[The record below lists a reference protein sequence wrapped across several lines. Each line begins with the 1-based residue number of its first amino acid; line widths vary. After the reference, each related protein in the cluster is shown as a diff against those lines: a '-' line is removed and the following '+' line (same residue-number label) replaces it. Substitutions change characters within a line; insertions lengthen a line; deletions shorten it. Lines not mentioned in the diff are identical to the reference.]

1 MAKIWKKAI
10 VALLALVCSFTLFAA
25 CATEI
30 ANDSIPLTDLTE
42 SYEGEVK
49 DSSGNLLV
57 PFDVAYPEAF
67 ESGQYKYDEDTLL
80 LKLKEGEGTLSRDLK
95 NCGFSSLEKFSSS
108 DAGNWYRAQLK
119 KSANIHTAIQ
129 KARSLDEV
137 LVADYDYLYE
147 TESAVPASADG
158 SADADGILD
167 ELIDDVLGN
176 VEVKNQWYLT
186 SSEIQRSWR
195 YLQANGISAGGL
207 GSVVVAVIDT
217 GVDYTHP
224 DLQANMWVNTAE
236 IPGNGIDDDN
246 NGYIDDIY
254 GANTVADNGGADGA
268 EGDPMDD
275 HGHGTHVAGV
285 IGAANNRE
293 GIVGV
298 AYNAKIMAVKAGQA
312 TGVFN
317 QSDIAEAILY
327 AYDMGADVIN
337 MSFGGAA
344 CSIAVQDAL
353 STAYTRATLVAS
365 AGNDGKP
372 NEATDNYK
380 EYGEYMPNYPAA
392 LSYVIGVMS
401 VGPLGVESSF
411 TNWDA
416 VAYNGVEY
424 EMYAPGEGIMSTLPG
439 GKYGRLS
446 GTSMAT
452 PIVSGAA
459 ALLRSYY
466 TDRDM
471 YPSRFISAQL
481 SATSEEAATCVNPLK
496 HTVKGMPHNLPMRL
510 NVYDALTKLPKP
522 DVALY
527 EHYLFD
533 GEDIAE
539 GNNSDGVV
547 DAGETIAIGAVLR
560 NRWGMSENTIVSIDA
575 DSDAGIAN
583 PYVEILTGSANF
595 EGVGT
600 YSTKDTLI
608 RNEQGVIT
616 GTENPL
622 VIKIAD
628 NCPNDYLIKLNVTI
642 TYGNGLDE
650 EDGETYINDLST
662 IEFWVRNGV
671 ILTGQITEDQ
681 TWTKDNYYIIPTS
694 LYIAEGATV
703 TVEPGTQIQ
712 FWADDPED
720 PYADTGIA
728 KLTVAGKFIV
738 NGSEEE
744 PVDIFP
750 SDLMGNY
757 IVEIE
762 SDTTGCVS
770 LNYANIDNPKLSVD
784 YIDHCLFS
792 QLYEDMY
799 YKTLQNGSVRSFLTF
814 PEIKNGVLSYSRFN
828 RIVGEEGSN
837 GLSLSNCYMY
847 KCVFEQCRLYARDSV
862 YDVVNK
868 FESCIFNQCG
878 YYRFDNLDGY
888 SELSFMQNSLSANFK
903 SVLSYQSNELDG
915 NKYIKIGYNTDFYN
929 ARMIAKLLGGDLAC
943 AETVE
948 EWEFFKN
955 NFEGGC
961 VGLVVGAN
969 RWINGE
975 KVGDFIDL
983 KSIDIN
989 KTRSGSA
996 EPGDGYLFINKQSY
1010 RFIEST
1016 AWYIELPASNK
1027 TINSK
1032 EEAEEAFKEVIN
1044 SDKLY
1049 NYRFIDNSI
1058 LNNFNNT
1065 NINQWLRIQASNR
1078 NQDSAYEQII
1088 NLSGNYWGTA
1098 DEELIEKQIVDFDDY
1113 NDLADIYAGE
1123 YLTEAPEDTF
1133 PFVVDAYLLNSDG
1146 ERVRTVGNETV
1157 TFVVEFNRDM
1167 DTSVP
1172 LRVRFGAA
1180 EPYGEYE
1187 VEGSF
1192 VNARRWEGTY
1202 TLKTTIENG
1211 NQVINIENGR
1221 AADDAWLVLCESAGR
1236 FQFEIDTTAAQAMI
1250 MQAEPSET
1258 GIKLTWMQDDFDTLA
1273 GYNVY
1278 RSEQE
1283 DGFYQRLNDY
1293 VIPVGT
1299 NEFFDD
1305 TVEPGKLYYYNFTV
1319 VQTDLS
1325 ESSPSGKISVMS
1337 LDTMAPDI
1345 YHSPVR
1351 TAYTGS
1357 NLVVSA
1363 TITDNLQIT
1372 EAVLWYR
1379 TVGGE
1384 WKSTVMSAH
1393 NSRYS
1398 GIIPAEDISLDGLE
1412 YYIAAFDGLSY
1423 TYEGTAE
1430 SPFSVIVKQ
1439 AVDKNSLGD
1448 VDGDGTITTKDAL
1461 MLLQAAN
1468 DLLNLKDDE
1477 FLRADI
1483 NGDKVLSAAEALRIL
1498 QYVSGKVSTITP

>member
-119 KSANIHTAIQ
+119 KSANIHTAIP
-129 KARSLDEV
+129 KSRPLHEV
-137 LVADYDYLYE
+137 LFSDCDYLYE

-372 NEATDNYK
+372 NEATDYYK
-380 EYGEYMPNYPAA
+380 NYGEYMPNYPAA

-401 VGPLGVESSF
+401 VGPLGVESGF

-416 VAYNGVEY
+416 AAYNGVEY

-446 GTSMAT
+446 GTSMAA

-539 GNNSDGVV
+539 GNNGDGVV
-547 DAGETIAIGAVLR
+547 DAGETIEIGAVLR

-681 TWTKDNYYIIPTS
+681 TWTKDNYYIIPSS
-694 LYIAEGATV
+694 LYIAEGVTV

-712 FWADDPED
+712 FWSDDPDD
-720 PYADTGIA
+720 PYADQYIA
-728 KLTVAGKFIV
+728 YLQVAGNFIV
-738 NGSEEE
+738 NGTEEE
-744 PVDIFP
+744 PVNMFP
-750 SDLMGNY
+750 SEMMGQYEVKIYETEKGVVNLKYANLKNANMEISKADHCYFTQNYPGAILSRYVKKSGDVVESSVSYHWQAIDTSYMEASCGAYTIDSATNCIFYKLGGTTGEGTIMSPYPLGTFNTCAFVDCAVYYGVNDYSRNNANY
-757 IVEIE
+757 I
-762 SDTTGCVS
+762 
-770 LNYANIDNPKLSVD
+770 N
-784 YIDHCLFS
+784 
-792 QLYEDMY
+792 
-799 YKTLQNGSVRSFLTF
+799 
-814 PEIKNGVLSYSRFN
+814 
-828 RIVGEEGSN
+828 
-837 GLSLSNCYMY
+837 
-847 KCVFEQCRLYARDSV
+847 CVFAGNHLI
-862 YDVVNK
+862 VN
-868 FESCIFNQCG
+868 ENVQPSI
-878 YYRFDNLDGY
+878 L
-888 SELSFMQNSLSANFK
+888 
-903 SVLSYQSNELDG
+903 VLPNNHENEFTG
-915 NKYIKIGYNTDFYN
+915 N
-929 ARMIAKLLGGDLAC
+929 
-943 AETVE
+943 V
-948 EWEFFKN
+948 
-955 NFEGGC
+955 
-961 VGLVVGAN
+961 
-969 RWINGE
+969 
-975 KVGDFIDL
+975 
-983 KSIDIN
+983 
-989 KTRSGSA
+989 
-996 EPGDGYLFINKQSY
+996 
-1010 RFIEST
+1010 
-1016 AWYIELPASNK
+1016 
-1027 TINSK
+1027 
-1032 EEAEEAFKEVIN
+1032 
-1044 SDKLY
+1044 
-1049 NYRFIDNSI
+1049 I
-1058 LNNFNNT
+1058 LNNFNDSMDF
-1065 NINQWLRIQASNR
+1065 WLKVTAPLYSDMKGEVR
-1078 NQDSAYEQII
+1078 D
-1088 NLSGNYWGTA
+1088 LSGNYWGTT
-1098 DEELIEKQIVDFDDY
+1098 DIEMIERQIVDRDDY
-1113 NDLADIYAGE
+1113 SYLGDIDVGE

-1192 VNARRWEGTY
+1192 VNARRWEGKY

-1221 AADDAWLVLCESAGR
+1221 AADDAWLILCESAGR

-1430 SPFSVIVKQ
+1430 SPFSVVVKQ

-1448 VDGDGTITTKDAL
+1448 VDGDGAITTKDAL

-1483 NGDKVLSAAEALRIL
+1483 DGDKVLSAAEALRIL

>member
-57 PFDVAYPEAF
+57 PFDVAYLEAF

-365 AGNDGKP
+365 AGNDGIP

-401 VGPLGVESSF
+401 VGPLGVESGF

-416 VAYNGVEY
+416 AAYNGVEY

-446 GTSMAT
+446 GTSMAA

-481 SATSEEAATCVNPLK
+481 SATSGDEAVCINPEKHAVN
-496 HTVKGMPHNLPMRL
+496 GMLHNLPMRL

-539 GNNSDGVV
+539 GNNGDGVV
-547 DAGETIAIGAVLR
+547 NAGETIEIGAVLR

-575 DSDAGIAN
+575 DSDTGIAN

-628 NCPNDYLIKLNVTI
+628 NCPNDYLIQLNITI

-650 EDGETYINDLST
+650 EDHTTYESEAT

-681 TWTKDNYYIIPTS
+681 TWTKDNYYIIPSS

-703 TVEPGTQIQ
+703 TVAPGTQIQ
-712 FWADDPED
+712 FWSDDPED
-720 PYADTGIA
+720 PYAEEGIA
-728 KLTVAGKFIV
+728 YLQVAGNFIV
-738 NGSEEE
+738 NGTEEE
-744 PVDIFP
+744 PVNMFP
-750 SDLMGNY
+750 SEVMAQYDVKFFEEGNGC
-757 IVEIE
+757 IE
-762 SDTTGCVS
+762 
-770 LNYANIDNPKLSVD
+770 LNYTKVTNANMEISKADHCYFTQNFAGQIYTK
-784 YIDHCLFS
+784 YIDDNSNAGKIVSGFVGYHWK
-792 QLYEDMY
+792 D
-799 YKTLQNGSVRSFLTF
+799 
-814 PEIKNGVLSYSRFN
+814 IVLSAGERGAYTIKKATNSVFYKLGGT
-828 RIVGEEGSN
+828 VGKVGKPN
-837 GLSLSNCYMY
+837 L
-847 KCVFEQCRLYARDSV
+847 
-862 YDVVNK
+862 
-868 FESCIFNQCG
+868 CG
-878 YYRFDNLDGY
+878 
-888 SELSFMQNSLSANFK
+888 E
-903 SVLSYQSNELDG
+903 YQS
-915 NKYIKIGYNTDFYN
+915 
-929 ARMIAKLLGGDLAC
+929 C
-943 AETVE
+943 A
-948 EWEFFKN
+948 
-955 NFEGGC
+955 
-961 VGLVVGAN
+961 
-969 RWINGE
+969 
-975 KVGDFIDL
+975 
-983 KSIDIN
+983 
-989 KTRSGSA
+989 
-996 EPGDGYLFINKQSY
+996 
-1010 RFIEST
+1010 
-1016 AWYIELPASNK
+1016 
-1027 TINSK
+1027 
-1032 EEAEEAFKEVIN
+1032 
-1044 SDKLY
+1044 
-1049 NYRFIDNSI
+1049 FIDNSI
-1058 LNNFNNT
+1058 VYSSGAENEKGAHFMGCIFIGDNITEQYPNAGSYFLIPSNVSNIFEDNAILNNFNDT
-1065 NINQWLRIQASNR
+1065 NVEHWLRIQAYANAEYVA
-1078 NQDSAYEQII
+1078 D
-1088 NLSGNYWGTA
+1088 LSGNYWGTT
-1098 DEELIEKQIVDFDDY
+1098 DIEMIERQIVDFDDY
-1113 NDLADIYAGE
+1113 SYLGDIDVGE

-1221 AADDAWLVLCESAGR
+1221 AADDAWLILCESAGR

-1293 VIPVGT
+1293 VLPVGT

-1423 TYEGTAE
+1423 TYEGSAE
-1430 SPFSVIVKQ
+1430 SPFSVVVKQ

-1483 NGDKVLSAAEALRIL
+1483 DGDGELSAAEALRIL

>member
-158 SADADGILD
+158 STDADGILD

-186 SSEIQRSWR
+186 SSAIQRSWR

-365 AGNDGKP
+365 AGNDGIP

-380 EYGEYMPNYPAA
+380 EYGDYMPNYPAA

-481 SATSEEAATCVNPLK
+481 SATSGDEAVCINPLK
-496 HTVKGMPHNLPMRL
+496 HAVNDGPHNLPMRL

-539 GNNSDGVV
+539 GNNGDGVV
-547 DAGETIAIGAVLR
+547 DAGETIEIGAVLR

-575 DSDAGIAN
+575 DSDTGIAN

-650 EDGETYINDLST
+650 EDGETYVNDDST

-681 TWTKDNYYIIPTS
+681 TWTKDNYYIIPSS

-712 FWADDPED
+712 FWSDDPED
-720 PYADTGIA
+720 PYAGSYIA
-728 KLTVAGKFIV
+728 MLTVAGKFIV
-738 NGSEEE
+738 NGTEEE
-744 PVDIFP
+744 PVNMFP
-750 SDLMGNY
+750 SEVMAQYDVKFFEEGNGC
-757 IVEIE
+757 IE
-762 SDTTGCVS
+762 
-770 LNYANIDNPKLSVD
+770 LNYTKVTNANMEISKA
-784 YIDHCLFS
+784 DHCYF
-792 QLYEDMY
+792 
-799 YKTLQNGSVRSFLTF
+799 TQNFAGPIYTRHMDTNVHAGS
-814 PEIKNGVLSYSRFN
+814 
-828 RIVGEEGSN
+828 IVTNSVTYHAQKIEVTSSN
-837 GLSLSNCYMY
+837 GAYTIENATYSIFY
-847 KCVFEQCRLYARDSV
+847 K
-862 YDVVNK
+862 
-868 FESCIFNQCG
+868 
-878 YYRFDNLDGY
+878 
-888 SELSFMQNSLSANFK
+888 
-903 SVLSYQSNELDG
+903 
-915 NKYIKIGYNTDFYN
+915 
-929 ARMIAKLLGGDLAC
+929 LGGDHGILVNNPNIAGKYSSC
-943 AETVE
+943 A
-948 EWEFFKN
+948 
-955 NFEGGC
+955 
-961 VGLVVGAN
+961 
-969 RWINGE
+969 
-975 KVGDFIDL
+975 FIDD
-983 KSIDIN
+983 SIVY
-989 KTRSGSA
+989 G
-996 EPGDGYLFINKQSY
+996 
-1010 RFIEST
+1010 
-1016 AWYIELPASNK
+1016 YIEGRGGTQKADFVDCVFVGNNITEQYPDAGSYLSMLANSSN
-1027 TINSK
+1027 IFDGN
-1032 EEAEEAFKEVIN
+1032 A
-1044 SDKLY
+1044 
-1049 NYRFIDNSI
+1049 I
-1058 LNNFNNT
+1058 LNNFNDT
-1065 NINQWLRIQASNR
+1065 NVEHWLRIQASSNKDNIR
-1078 NQDSAYEQII
+1078 D
-1088 NLSGNYWGTA
+1088 LSGNYWGTT
-1098 DEELIEKQIVDFDDY
+1098 DLEMIERQIIDFDDY
-1113 NDLADIYAGE
+1113 SYLGDIDVGE

-1192 VNARRWEGTY
+1192 VSARRWEGKY

-1221 AADDAWLVLCESAGR
+1221 AADDAWLILCESAGR

-1430 SPFSVIVKQ
+1430 SPFSVVVKQ

-1468 DLLNLKDDE
+1468 DLLNLTE
-1477 FLRADI
+1477 EQFLRADI
-1483 NGDKVLSAAEALRIL
+1483 DGDGELSAAEALRIL

>member
-49 DSSGNLLV
+49 DSNGNLLV

-147 TESAVPASADG
+147 TASAVPASADG

-186 SSEIQRSWR
+186 SSAIQRSWR

-401 VGPLGVESSF
+401 VGPLGVESGF

-416 VAYNGVEY
+416 AAYNGVEY
-424 EMYAPGEGIMSTLPG
+424 EMYAPGDGIMSTLPG

-446 GTSMAT
+446 GTSMAA

-481 SATSEEAATCVNPLK
+481 SATSGDEAVCINPEKHAVN
-496 HTVKGMPHNLPMRL
+496 GMLHNLPMRL

-539 GNNSDGVV
+539 GNNGDGVV
-547 DAGETIAIGAVLR
+547 DAGETIEIGAVLR

-628 NCPNDYLIKLNVTI
+628 NCPNDYLIRLNVTI

-650 EDGETYINDLST
+650 EDGETYVNDDST

-681 TWTKDNYYIIPTS
+681 TWTKDNYYIIPSS

-712 FWADDPED
+712 FWSDDPED
-720 PYADTGIA
+720 PYADQYIA
-728 KLTVAGKFIV
+728 YLQVAGSFIV
-738 NGSEEE
+738 NGTEEE
-744 PVDIFP
+744 PVNMFP
-750 SDLMGNY
+750 SEMMAKYAVTFFEERNGN
-757 IVEIE
+757 IE
-762 SDTTGCVS
+762 
-770 LNYANIDNPKLSVD
+770 LNYTNVTNASMEISVADHCYFTQNFAKEILGRNIKDGKVYDASLYYFWQSTDFSIGGFGQLAGAYTIDNATN
-784 YIDHCLFS
+784 CLFYKLGCKAI
-792 QLYEDMY
+792 LY
-799 YKTLQNGSVRSFLTF
+799 S
-814 PEIKNGVLSYSRFN
+814 PH
-828 RIVGEEGSN
+828 
-837 GLSLSNCYMY
+837 
-847 KCVFEQCRLYARDSV
+847 
-862 YDVVNK
+862 
-868 FESCIFNQCG
+868 
-878 YYRFDNLDGY
+878 
-888 SELSFMQNSLSANFK
+888 
-903 SVLSYQSNELDG
+903 
-915 NKYIKIGYNTDFYN
+915 
-929 ARMIAKLLGGDLAC
+929 
-943 AETVE
+943 
-948 EWEFFKN
+948 
-955 NFEGGC
+955 FEGYFKGC
-961 VGLVVGAN
+961 AFVDSAVCYQKGDTISESYYDKNIFLGN
-969 RWINGE
+969 IKTDSDIYTSQYQLSRNGE
-975 KVGDFIDL
+975 NYFIG
-983 KSIDIN
+983 N
-989 KTRSGSA
+989 
-996 EPGDGYLFINKQSY
+996 
-1010 RFIEST
+1010 
-1016 AWYIELPASNK
+1016 
-1027 TINSK
+1027 
-1032 EEAEEAFKEVIN
+1032 V
-1044 SDKLY
+1044 
-1049 NYRFIDNSI
+1049 I
-1058 LNNFNNT
+1058 LNNFNE
-1065 NINQWLRIQASNR
+1065 INVDTWLRIQACPNA
-1078 NQDSAYEQII
+1078 DYIADF
-1088 NLSGNYWGTA
+1088 SGNYWGTT
-1098 DEELIEKQIVDFDDY
+1098 DIEMIERQIVDRDDY
-1113 NDLADIYAGE
+1113 SYLGDIDVGE

-1221 AADDAWLVLCESAGR
+1221 AADDAWLILCESAGR

-1468 DLLNLKDDE
+1468 DLLNLTE
-1477 FLRADI
+1477 EQFLRADI

>member
-186 SSEIQRSWR
+186 SSAIQRSWR

-365 AGNDGKP
+365 AGNDGIP
-372 NEATDNYK
+372 NEATDYYQ

-446 GTSMAT
+446 GTSMAA

-481 SATSEEAATCVNPLK
+481 SATSGDEAMCGSSTHGL
-496 HTVKGMPHNLPMRL
+496 HNLPMRL

-539 GNNSDGVV
+539 GNNGDGVV

-575 DSDAGIAN
+575 EGDTGIAN

-600 YSTKDTLI
+600 YSTKDTLS
-608 RNEQGVIT
+608 RNDQGVIT

-628 NCPNDYLIKLNVTI
+628 NCPNDYRIQLNVTI

-650 EDGETYINDLST
+650 EDHTTYESEAA

-671 ILTGQITEDQ
+671 ILTGQITENQ
-681 TWTKDNYYIIPTS
+681 TWTKDNYYIIPSS

-712 FWADDPED
+712 FWSDDPED
-720 PYADTGIA
+720 PYADTAIA

-750 SDLMGNY
+750 SEMMGKY
-757 IVEIE
+757 IVDIE
-762 SDTTGCVS
+762 SDIGGWIEF
-770 LNYANIDNPKLSVD
+770 NYTNIVNPALIVD
-784 YIDHCLFS
+784 KMDHCYVAQSFS
-792 QLYEDMY
+792 NLLSRTLSGLNVVSRGVEASIEYAQISNTIF
-799 YKTLQNGSVRSFLTF
+799 YKIGDSAAFFANNV
-814 PEIKNGVLSYSRFN
+814 SYSVFTDCGLN
-828 RIVGEEGSN
+828 NGYTSGHDGSN
-837 GLSLSNCYMY
+837 FHN
-847 KCVFEQCRLYARDSV
+847 
-862 YDVVNK
+862 
-868 FESCIFNQCG
+868 CIF
-878 YYRFDNLDGY
+878 Y
-888 SELSFMQNSLSANFK
+888 NSTS
-903 SVLSYQSNELDG
+903 
-915 NKYIKIGYNTDFYN
+915 
-929 ARMIAKLLGGDLAC
+929 LLG
-943 AETVE
+943 VNQ
-948 EWEFFKN
+948 K
-955 NFEGGC
+955 
-961 VGLVVGAN
+961 
-969 RWINGE
+969 RIP
-975 KVGDFIDL
+975 KVY
-983 KSIDIN
+983 SM
-989 KTRSGSA
+989 A
-996 EPGDGYLFINKQSY
+996 
-1010 RFIEST
+1010 
-1016 AWYIELPASNK
+1016 
-1027 TINSK
+1027 
-1032 EEAEEAFKEVIN
+1032 
-1044 SDKLY
+1044 Y
-1049 NYRFIDNSI
+1049 NP
-1058 LNNFNNT
+1058 NT
-1065 NINQWLRIQASNR
+1065 NINYVRLSYYTIENDITRVQALATLLGGSVACFETEEEWSWFKSSSVSGCIGLKYGDSIWYNGAPVGDYIKATSDGKPGSKLSYLCKFGDIDFRTSGDWVIEIPNGESTITEEELQSKIDAIFTDKGLIYGFTGNAVLNNFYDANMSSWFRIRTNTR
-1078 NQDSAYEQII
+1078 NQSDDYEQIL
-1088 NLSGNYWGTA
+1088 NFSGNYWGTT

-1113 NDLADIYAGE
+1113 TDLADIYAGE

-1221 AADDAWLVLCESAGR
+1221 AADDAWLILCESAGR

-1468 DLLNLKDDE
+1468 DLLNLTE
-1477 FLRADI
+1477 EQFLRADI
-1483 NGDKVLSAAEALRIL
+1483 DGDGELSAAEALRIL

>member
-401 VGPLGVESSF
+401 VGPLGVESGF

-416 VAYNGVEY
+416 AAYNGVEY

-446 GTSMAT
+446 GTSMAA

-481 SATSEEAATCVNPLK
+481 SATSGDEAVCINPEK
-496 HTVKGMPHNLPMRL
+496 HAVKGMPHNLPMRL

-539 GNNSDGVV
+539 GNNGDGVV
-547 DAGETIAIGAVLR
+547 DAGETIEIGAVLR

-628 NCPNDYLIKLNVTI
+628 NCPNDYLIRLNVTI

-650 EDGETYINDLST
+650 EDWETYVNDDST

-681 TWTKDNYYIIPTS
+681 TWTKDNYYIIPSS

-712 FWADDPED
+712 FWSDDPED
-720 PYADTGIA
+720 PYAGSYIA
-728 KLTVAGKFIV
+728 MLTVAGKFIV
-738 NGSEEE
+738 NGTEEE
-744 PVDIFP
+744 PVNMFP
-750 SDLMGNY
+750 SEVMAQYDVKFFEEGNGC
-757 IVEIE
+757 IE
-762 SDTTGCVS
+762 
-770 LNYANIDNPKLSVD
+770 LNYTKVTNANMEISKA
-784 YIDHCLFS
+784 DHCYF
-792 QLYEDMY
+792 
-799 YKTLQNGSVRSFLTF
+799 TQNFAGPIYTRHMDTNVHAGS
-814 PEIKNGVLSYSRFN
+814 
-828 RIVGEEGSN
+828 IVTNSVTYHAQKIEVTSSN
-837 GLSLSNCYMY
+837 GAYTIENATYSIFY
-847 KCVFEQCRLYARDSV
+847 K
-862 YDVVNK
+862 
-868 FESCIFNQCG
+868 
-878 YYRFDNLDGY
+878 
-888 SELSFMQNSLSANFK
+888 
-903 SVLSYQSNELDG
+903 
-915 NKYIKIGYNTDFYN
+915 
-929 ARMIAKLLGGDLAC
+929 LGGDHGILVNNPNIAGKYSSC
-943 AETVE
+943 A
-948 EWEFFKN
+948 
-955 NFEGGC
+955 
-961 VGLVVGAN
+961 
-969 RWINGE
+969 
-975 KVGDFIDL
+975 FIDD
-983 KSIDIN
+983 SIVY
-989 KTRSGSA
+989 G
-996 EPGDGYLFINKQSY
+996 
-1010 RFIEST
+1010 
-1016 AWYIELPASNK
+1016 YIEGRGGTQKADFVDCVFVGNNITEQYPDAGSYLSMLANSSN
-1027 TINSK
+1027 IFDGN
-1032 EEAEEAFKEVIN
+1032 A
-1044 SDKLY
+1044 
-1049 NYRFIDNSI
+1049 I
-1058 LNNFNNT
+1058 LNNFNDT
-1065 NINQWLRIQASNR
+1065 NVEHWLRIQASSNKDNIR
-1078 NQDSAYEQII
+1078 D
-1088 NLSGNYWGTA
+1088 LSGNYWGTT
-1098 DEELIEKQIVDFDDY
+1098 DLEMIERQIIDFDDY
-1113 NDLADIYAGE
+1113 SYLGDIDVGE

-1180 EPYGEYE
+1180 EPYAEYE

-1192 VNARRWEGTY
+1192 VNARRWEGKY

-1211 NQVINIENGR
+1211 NQVIDIENGR
-1221 AADDAWLVLCESAGR
+1221 AADDAWLILCESAGR

-1325 ESSPSGKISVMS
+1325 ESSPSGKINVMS

-1430 SPFSVIVKQ
+1430 SPFSVVVKQ

-1448 VDGDGTITTKDAL
+1448 VDGDGAITTKDAL

-1468 DLLNLKDDE
+1468 DLLNLTE
-1477 FLRADI
+1477 EQFLRADI
-1483 NGDKVLSAAEALRIL
+1483 DGDGELSAAEALRIL

>member
-10 VALLALVCSFTLFAA
+10 IALLALVCSFTLFAA

-30 ANDSIPLTDLTE
+30 ANNSVPLTDLAE

-372 NEATDNYK
+372 NEATDYYKNY
-380 EYGEYMPNYPAA
+380 GDYMPNYPAA

-401 VGPLGVESSF
+401 VGPLGVESGF

-446 GTSMAT
+446 GTSMAA

-496 HTVKGMPHNLPMRL
+496 HTVGGMLHNLPMRL

-539 GNNSDGVV
+539 GNNGDGVV
-547 DAGETIAIGAVLR
+547 DAGETIEIGAVLR

-608 RNEQGVIT
+608 RNEQGVVT
-616 GTENPL
+616 GAENPL
-622 VIKIAD
+622 RIKIAD
-628 NCPNDYLIKLNVTI
+628 NCPNDYRIILNVTVA
-642 TYGNGLDE
+642 YGNGLDQ
-650 EDGETYINDLST
+650 EDNTTYQSEAT

-671 ILTGQITEDQ
+671 VLTGQITEDQ
-681 TWTKDNYYIIPTS
+681 TWTKDNYYIIPSS
-694 LYIAEGATV
+694 LYIAEGVTV

-712 FWADDPED
+712 FWSDDPED

-738 NGSEEE
+738 NGSEDE

-750 SDLMGNY
+750 SELMGEY

-762 SDTTGCVS
+762 SDIGGLVEFNYTKVVNPYLTGGRF
-770 LNYANIDNPKLSVD
+770 
-784 YIDHCLFS
+784 DHCYLTQNYERLYSKRLSSGKVVLTSLDALIEDAEVSHTYFYHVTGDKYAHFTLDNSLFYCCEFTACKINNS
-792 QLYEDMY
+792 QYN
-799 YKTLQNGSVRSFLTF
+799 QSVFD
-814 PEIKNGVLSYSRFN
+814 
-828 RIVGEEGSN
+828 
-837 GLSLSNCYMY
+837 
-847 KCVFEQCRLYARDSV
+847 KCVFEGGNNPEWDYKGSLSFVQLSRLYIAEVISNDENGTLYV
-862 YDVVNK
+862 KVN
-868 FESCIFNQCG
+868 G
-878 YYRFDNLDGY
+878 TTW
-888 SELSFMQNSLSANFK
+888 ANHIR
-903 SVLSYQSNELDG
+903 N
-915 NKYIKIGYNTDFYN
+915 
-929 ARMIAKLLGGDLAC
+929 IAFALGGDLTC
-943 AETVE
+943 IETKE
-948 EWEFFKN
+948 EWDWLYDN
-955 NFEGGC
+955 VRNWDN
-961 VGLVVGAN
+961 VGLKYGADH
-969 RWINGE
+969 WVNGVP
-975 KVGDFIDL
+975 VGDFVPVD
-983 KSIDIN
+983 SIPIKEAGEMYLN
-989 KTRSGSA
+989 KYSDNASQPLT
-996 EPGDGYLFINKQSY
+996 FKQYSY
-1010 RFIEST
+1010 WMIEIPADKVVVKTVNEIQQIVDKILADKNILSRFT
-1016 AWYIELPASNK
+1016 GNAL
-1027 TINSK
+1027 
-1032 EEAEEAFKEVIN
+1032 
-1044 SDKLY
+1044 
-1049 NYRFIDNSI
+1049 
-1058 LNNFNNT
+1058 LNNFNDLEVT
-1065 NINQWLRIQASNR
+1065 NWLRVQAGDRQQSDR
-1078 NQDSAYEQII
+1078 YEQVI
-1088 NLSGNYWGTA
+1088 NLSGNWWGTT
-1098 DEELIEKQIVDFDDY
+1098 DEELIEKQILDFDDY
-1113 NDLADIYAGE
+1113 IDLADIYAGD
-1123 YLTEAPEDTF
+1123 YLTTPPEDTF
-1133 PFVVDAYLLNSDG
+1133 PFVTDAYLLNADG
-1146 ERVRTVGNETV
+1146 ERARTVGNETV

-1221 AADDAWLVLCESAGR
+1221 AADDAWMILCESAGR

-1430 SPFSVIVKQ
+1430 SPFSVVVKQ

-1448 VDGDGTITTKDAL
+1448 VDGDGAITTKDAL

-1483 NGDKVLSAAEALRIL
+1483 NGDGVLSAAEALRIL

>member
-158 SADADGILD
+158 STDADGILD

-186 SSEIQRSWR
+186 SSAIQRSWR

-365 AGNDGKP
+365 AGNDGIP
-372 NEATDNYK
+372 NEATDYYQ

-446 GTSMAT
+446 GTSMAA

-481 SATSEEAATCVNPLK
+481 SATSGDEAMCGSSTHGL
-496 HTVKGMPHNLPMRL
+496 HNLPMRL

-539 GNNSDGVV
+539 GNNGDGVV

-575 DSDAGIAN
+575 EGDTGIAN

-600 YSTKDTLI
+600 YSTKDTLS
-608 RNEQGVIT
+608 RNDQGVIT

-628 NCPNDYLIKLNVTI
+628 NCPNDYRIQLNVTI

-650 EDGETYINDLST
+650 EDHTTYESEAA

-671 ILTGQITEDQ
+671 ILTGQITENQ
-681 TWTKDNYYIIPTS
+681 TWTKDNYYIIPSS

-712 FWADDPED
+712 FWSDDPED
-720 PYADTGIA
+720 PYADTAIA

-750 SDLMGNY
+750 SEMMGKY
-757 IVEIE
+757 IVDIE
-762 SDTTGCVS
+762 SDIGGWIEF
-770 LNYANIDNPKLSVD
+770 NYTNIVNPALIVD
-784 YIDHCLFS
+784 KMDHCYVAQSFS
-792 QLYEDMY
+792 NLLSRTLSGLNVVSRGVEASIEYAQISNTIF
-799 YKTLQNGSVRSFLTF
+799 YKIGDSAAFFANNVSYSVFTDCGLNNGYTSGHDGSNFHNCIFYNSTSLLGVNQKRIPKVYSMAYNPNTNIKYVR
-814 PEIKNGVLSYSRFN
+814 LSYYTIENDITR
-828 RIVGEEGSN
+828 VQA
-837 GLSLSNCYMY
+837 L
-847 KCVFEQCRLYARDSV
+847 A
-862 YDVVNK
+862 
-868 FESCIFNQCG
+868 
-878 YYRFDNLDGY
+878 
-888 SELSFMQNSLSANFK
+888 
-903 SVLSYQSNELDG
+903 
-915 NKYIKIGYNTDFYN
+915 T
-929 ARMIAKLLGGDLAC
+929 LLGGSVAC
-943 AETVE
+943 FETEE
-948 EWEFFKN
+948 EWSWFKSSSVS
-955 NFEGGC
+955 GC
-961 VGLVVGAN
+961 IGLKYGDSIWYNGAPVGDYIKATSDGKPGSKLSYLCKFGDIDFRTSGDWV
-969 RWINGE
+969 IEIPNGE
-975 KVGDFIDL
+975 STITEEELQSKIDA
-983 KSIDIN
+983 IF
-989 KTRSGSA
+989 T
-996 EPGDGYLFINKQSY
+996 
-1010 RFIEST
+1010 
-1016 AWYIELPASNK
+1016 
-1027 TINSK
+1027 
-1032 EEAEEAFKEVIN
+1032 
-1044 SDKLY
+1044 DKGLIY
-1049 NYRFIDNSI
+1049 GFTGNAV
-1058 LNNFNNT
+1058 LNNFYDANMSSWFRIRTNT
-1065 NINQWLRIQASNR
+1065 R
-1078 NQDSAYEQII
+1078 NQSDDYEQIL
-1088 NLSGNYWGTA
+1088 NFSGNYWGTT

-1113 NDLADIYAGE
+1113 TDLADIYAGE

-1221 AADDAWLVLCESAGR
+1221 AADDAWLILCESAGR

>member
-30 ANDSIPLTDLTE
+30 ANDSIPLTDLAE

-365 AGNDGKP
+365 AGNDGIP

-401 VGPLGVESSF
+401 VGPLGVESGF

-416 VAYNGVEY
+416 AAYNGVEY

-446 GTSMAT
+446 GTSMAA

-481 SATSEEAATCVNPLK
+481 SATSGDEAVCINPEKHAVN
-496 HTVKGMPHNLPMRL
+496 GMLHNLPMRL

-539 GNNSDGVV
+539 GNNGDGVV
-547 DAGETIAIGAVLR
+547 NAGETIEIGAVLR

-575 DSDAGIAN
+575 DSDTGIAN

-628 NCPNDYLIKLNVTI
+628 NCPNDYLIQLNITI

-650 EDGETYINDLST
+650 EDHTTYESEAT

-681 TWTKDNYYIIPTS
+681 TWTKDNYYIIPSS

-703 TVEPGTQIQ
+703 TVAPGTQIQ
-712 FWADDPED
+712 FWSDDPED
-720 PYADTGIA
+720 PYAEEGIA
-728 KLTVAGKFIV
+728 YLQVAGNFIV
-738 NGSEEE
+738 NGTEEE
-744 PVDIFP
+744 PVNMFP
-750 SDLMGNY
+750 SEVMAQYDVKFFEEGNGC
-757 IVEIE
+757 IE
-762 SDTTGCVS
+762 
-770 LNYANIDNPKLSVD
+770 LNYTKVTNANMEISKADHCYFTQNFAGQIYTK
-784 YIDHCLFS
+784 YIDDNSNAGKIVSGFVGYHWK
-792 QLYEDMY
+792 D
-799 YKTLQNGSVRSFLTF
+799 
-814 PEIKNGVLSYSRFN
+814 IVLSAGERGAYTIKKATNSVFYKLGGT
-828 RIVGEEGSN
+828 VGKVGKPN
-837 GLSLSNCYMY
+837 L
-847 KCVFEQCRLYARDSV
+847 
-862 YDVVNK
+862 
-868 FESCIFNQCG
+868 CG
-878 YYRFDNLDGY
+878 
-888 SELSFMQNSLSANFK
+888 E
-903 SVLSYQSNELDG
+903 YQS
-915 NKYIKIGYNTDFYN
+915 
-929 ARMIAKLLGGDLAC
+929 C
-943 AETVE
+943 A
-948 EWEFFKN
+948 
-955 NFEGGC
+955 
-961 VGLVVGAN
+961 
-969 RWINGE
+969 
-975 KVGDFIDL
+975 
-983 KSIDIN
+983 
-989 KTRSGSA
+989 
-996 EPGDGYLFINKQSY
+996 
-1010 RFIEST
+1010 
-1016 AWYIELPASNK
+1016 
-1027 TINSK
+1027 
-1032 EEAEEAFKEVIN
+1032 
-1044 SDKLY
+1044 
-1049 NYRFIDNSI
+1049 FIDNSI
-1058 LNNFNNT
+1058 VYSSGAENEKGAHFMGCIFIGDNITEQYPNAGSYFLIPSNVSNIFEDNAILNNFNDT
-1065 NINQWLRIQASNR
+1065 NVEHWLRIQAYANAEYVA
-1078 NQDSAYEQII
+1078 D
-1088 NLSGNYWGTA
+1088 LSGNYWGTT
-1098 DEELIEKQIVDFDDY
+1098 DIEMIERQIVDFDDY
-1113 NDLADIYAGE
+1113 SYLGDIDVGE

-1221 AADDAWLVLCESAGR
+1221 AADDAWLILCESAGR

-1293 VIPVGT
+1293 VLPVGT

-1423 TYEGTAE
+1423 TYEGSAE
-1430 SPFSVIVKQ
+1430 SPFSVVVKQ

-1483 NGDKVLSAAEALRIL
+1483 DGDGELSAAEALRIL

>member
-158 SADADGILD
+158 STDADGILD

-186 SSEIQRSWR
+186 SSAIQRSWR

-365 AGNDGKP
+365 AGNDGIP
-372 NEATDNYK
+372 NEATDYYQ

-446 GTSMAT
+446 GTSMAA

-481 SATSEEAATCVNPLK
+481 SATSGDEAMCGSSTHGL
-496 HTVKGMPHNLPMRL
+496 HNLPMRL

-539 GNNSDGVV
+539 GNNGDGVV

-575 DSDAGIAN
+575 EGDTGIAN

-600 YSTKDTLI
+600 YSTKDTLS
-608 RNEQGVIT
+608 RNDQGVIT

-628 NCPNDYLIKLNVTI
+628 NCPNDYRIQLNVTI

-650 EDGETYINDLST
+650 EDHTTYESEAA

-671 ILTGQITEDQ
+671 ILTGQITENQ
-681 TWTKDNYYIIPTS
+681 TWTKDNYYIIPSS

-712 FWADDPED
+712 FWSDDPED
-720 PYADTGIA
+720 PYADTAIA

-750 SDLMGNY
+750 SEMMGKY
-757 IVEIE
+757 IVDIE
-762 SDTTGCVS
+762 SDIGGWIEF
-770 LNYANIDNPKLSVD
+770 NYTNIVNPALIVD
-784 YIDHCLFS
+784 KMDHCYVAQSFS
-792 QLYEDMY
+792 NLLSRTLSGLNVVSRGVEASIEYAQISNTIF
-799 YKTLQNGSVRSFLTF
+799 YKIGDSAAFFANNV
-814 PEIKNGVLSYSRFN
+814 SYSVFTDCGLN
-828 RIVGEEGSN
+828 NGYTSGHDGSN
-837 GLSLSNCYMY
+837 FHN
-847 KCVFEQCRLYARDSV
+847 
-862 YDVVNK
+862 
-868 FESCIFNQCG
+868 CIF
-878 YYRFDNLDGY
+878 Y
-888 SELSFMQNSLSANFK
+888 NSTS
-903 SVLSYQSNELDG
+903 
-915 NKYIKIGYNTDFYN
+915 
-929 ARMIAKLLGGDLAC
+929 LLG
-943 AETVE
+943 VNQ
-948 EWEFFKN
+948 K
-955 NFEGGC
+955 
-961 VGLVVGAN
+961 
-969 RWINGE
+969 RIP
-975 KVGDFIDL
+975 KVY
-983 KSIDIN
+983 SM
-989 KTRSGSA
+989 A
-996 EPGDGYLFINKQSY
+996 
-1010 RFIEST
+1010 
-1016 AWYIELPASNK
+1016 
-1027 TINSK
+1027 
-1032 EEAEEAFKEVIN
+1032 
-1044 SDKLY
+1044 Y
-1049 NYRFIDNSI
+1049 NP
-1058 LNNFNNT
+1058 NT
-1065 NINQWLRIQASNR
+1065 NINYVRLSYYTIENDITRVQALATLLGGSVACFETEEEWSWFKSSSVSGCIGLKYGDSIWYNGAPVGDYIKATSDGKPGSKLSYLCKFGDIDFRTSGDWVIEIPNGESTITEEELQSKIDAIFTDKGLIYGFTGNAVLNNFYDANMSSWFRIRTNTR
-1078 NQDSAYEQII
+1078 NQSDDYEQIL
-1088 NLSGNYWGTA
+1088 NFSGNYWGTT

-1113 NDLADIYAGE
+1113 TDLADIYAGE

-1221 AADDAWLVLCESAGR
+1221 AADDAWLILCESAGR

>member
-365 AGNDGKP
+365 AGNDGIP
-372 NEATDNYK
+372 NEATDYYQ

-446 GTSMAT
+446 GTSMAA

-481 SATSEEAATCVNPLK
+481 SATSGDEAMCGSSTHGL
-496 HTVKGMPHNLPMRL
+496 HNLPMRL

-539 GNNSDGVV
+539 GNNGDGVV

-575 DSDAGIAN
+575 EGDTGIAN

-600 YSTKDTLI
+600 YSTKDTLS
-608 RNEQGVIT
+608 RNDQGVIT

-628 NCPNDYLIKLNVTI
+628 NCPNDYRIQLNVTI

-650 EDGETYINDLST
+650 EDHTTYESEAA

-671 ILTGQITEDQ
+671 ILTGQITENQ
-681 TWTKDNYYIIPTS
+681 TWTKDNYYIIPSS

-712 FWADDPED
+712 FWSDDPED
-720 PYADTGIA
+720 PYADTAIA

-750 SDLMGNY
+750 SEMMGKY
-757 IVEIE
+757 IVDIE
-762 SDTTGCVS
+762 SDIGGWIEF
-770 LNYANIDNPKLSVD
+770 NYTNIVNPALIVD
-784 YIDHCLFS
+784 KMDHCYVAQSFS
-792 QLYEDMY
+792 NLLSRTLSGLNVVSRGVEASIEYAQISNTIF
-799 YKTLQNGSVRSFLTF
+799 YKIGDSAAFFANNV
-814 PEIKNGVLSYSRFN
+814 SYSVFTDCGLN
-828 RIVGEEGSN
+828 NGYTSGHDGSN
-837 GLSLSNCYMY
+837 FHN
-847 KCVFEQCRLYARDSV
+847 
-862 YDVVNK
+862 
-868 FESCIFNQCG
+868 CIF
-878 YYRFDNLDGY
+878 Y
-888 SELSFMQNSLSANFK
+888 NSTS
-903 SVLSYQSNELDG
+903 
-915 NKYIKIGYNTDFYN
+915 
-929 ARMIAKLLGGDLAC
+929 LLG
-943 AETVE
+943 VNQ
-948 EWEFFKN
+948 K
-955 NFEGGC
+955 
-961 VGLVVGAN
+961 
-969 RWINGE
+969 RIP
-975 KVGDFIDL
+975 KVY
-983 KSIDIN
+983 SM
-989 KTRSGSA
+989 A
-996 EPGDGYLFINKQSY
+996 
-1010 RFIEST
+1010 
-1016 AWYIELPASNK
+1016 
-1027 TINSK
+1027 
-1032 EEAEEAFKEVIN
+1032 
-1044 SDKLY
+1044 Y
-1049 NYRFIDNSI
+1049 NP
-1058 LNNFNNT
+1058 NT
-1065 NINQWLRIQASNR
+1065 NINYVRLSYYTIENDITRVQALATLLGGSVACFETEEEWSWFKSSSVSGCIGLKYGDSIWYNGAPVGDYIKATSDGKPGSKLSYLCKFGDIDFRTSGDWVIEIPNGESTITEEELQSKIDAIFTDKGLIYGFTGNAVLNNFYDANMSSWFRIRTNTR
-1078 NQDSAYEQII
+1078 NQSDDYEQIL
-1088 NLSGNYWGTA
+1088 NFSGNYWGTT

-1113 NDLADIYAGE
+1113 TDLADIYAGE

-1221 AADDAWLVLCESAGR
+1221 AADDAWLILCESAGR

>member
-30 ANDSIPLTDLTE
+30 ANDSIPLTDLAE

-147 TESAVPASADG
+147 TESTVPASADG

-372 NEATDNYK
+372 NEATDYYKNY
-380 EYGEYMPNYPAA
+380 GDYMPNYPAA

-401 VGPLGVESSF
+401 VGPLGVESYF

-416 VAYNGVEY
+416 AAYNGVEY

-446 GTSMAT
+446 GTSMAA

-481 SATSEEAATCVNPLK
+481 SATSGDEAVCINPEKHAVN
-496 HTVKGMPHNLPMRL
+496 GMLHNLPMRL

-539 GNNSDGVV
+539 GNNGDGVV
-547 DAGETIAIGAVLR
+547 DAGETIEIGVVLR

-608 RNEQGVIT
+608 CNEQGVIT

-628 NCPNDYLIKLNVTI
+628 NCPNDYLIRLNVTI

-650 EDGETYINDLST
+650 EDHTTYKSGGV

-712 FWADDPED
+712 FWSDDPED
-720 PYADTGIA
+720 PYADQYIA
-728 KLTVAGKFIV
+728 YLQVAGNFIV
-738 NGSEEE
+738 NGTEEE
-744 PVDIFP
+744 PVNMFP
-750 SDLMGNY
+750 SEMMAKYAVTFFEEGNGNIELNYTNVTNANMEISKANHCYFTQNFIGAIYARELKDGKIYDEGLYYHYRHIDMNQGRSGAFTIKDASNCIFYRLGGSGDPIWNPWLKGNY
-757 IVEIE
+757 
-762 SDTTGCVS
+762 
-770 LNYANIDNPKLSVD
+770 
-784 YIDHCLFS
+784 
-792 QLYEDMY
+792 
-799 YKTLQNGSVRSFLTF
+799 
-814 PEIKNGVLSYSRFN
+814 KN
-828 RIVGEEGSN
+828 
-837 GLSLSNCYMY
+837 
-847 KCVFEQCRLYARDSV
+847 CVFNECATSFGNV
-862 YDVVNK
+862 
-868 FESCIFNQCG
+868 
-878 YYRFDNLDGY
+878 DGY
-888 SELSFMQNSLSANFK
+888 SYDSIANYFGCIFFGNNIKNADVFIHSTLQLTQKDIDSFQ
-903 SVLSYQSNELDG
+903 G
-915 NKYIKIGYNTDFYN
+915 N
-929 ARMIAKLLGGDLAC
+929 
-943 AETVE
+943 
-948 EWEFFKN
+948 
-955 NFEGGC
+955 
-961 VGLVVGAN
+961 VV
-969 RWINGE
+969 
-975 KVGDFIDL
+975 
-983 KSIDIN
+983 
-989 KTRSGSA
+989 
-996 EPGDGYLFINKQSY
+996 
-1010 RFIEST
+1010 
-1016 AWYIELPASNK
+1016 
-1027 TINSK
+1027 
-1032 EEAEEAFKEVIN
+1032 
-1044 SDKLY
+1044 
-1049 NYRFIDNSI
+1049 
-1058 LNNFNNT
+1058 LNNLYDT
-1065 NINQWLRIQASNR
+1065 NVEHWLRIQACPNA
-1078 NQDSAYEQII
+1078 DYIKD
-1088 NLSGNYWGTA
+1088 LSGNYWGTT
-1098 DEELIEKQIVDFDDY
+1098 DIEMIERQIVDFDDY
-1113 NDLADIYAGE
+1113 SYLGDIDVGE

-1180 EPYGEYE
+1180 EPYAEYE

-1221 AADDAWLVLCESAGR
+1221 AADDAWLILCESAGR

-1363 TITDNLQIT
+1363 TITDNLQIA

>member
-30 ANDSIPLTDLTE
+30 ANDSIPLTDLAE

-67 ESGQYKYDEDTLL
+67 ESGRYKYDEDTLL
-80 LKLKEGEGTLSRDLK
+80 LKLKEGEGTLSRALK

-147 TESAVPASADG
+147 TESAVPSSADG

-186 SSEIQRSWR
+186 SSAIQRSWR

-246 NGYIDDIY
+246 NGYVDDIY

-298 AYNAKIMAVKAGQA
+298 AYNAKIMAVKAGQS

-327 AYDMGADVIN
+327 AYEMGADVIN
-337 MSFGGAA
+337 MSFGGSAI
-344 CSIAVQDAL
+344 SLAVQEAL
-353 STAYTRATLVAS
+353 ETAYTRSTLVAS
-365 AGNDGKP
+365 AGNDGMP
-372 NEATDNYK
+372 NEVTDYY
-380 EYGEYMPNYPAA
+380 EVPLPNYPAA
-392 LSYVIGVMS
+392 LSYVVGVMS
-401 VGPLGVESSF
+401 VGAMGVESSF
-411 TNWDA
+411 TNWD
-416 VAYNGVEY
+416 VSAYNSREY
-424 EMYAPGEGIMSTLPG
+424 EVYAPGEGIISTLPG
-439 GKYGRLS
+439 GGYGMLS
-446 GTSMAT
+446 GTSMAA
-452 PIVSGAA
+452 PVVSGAA
-459 ALLRSYY
+459 ALLRSYF

-471 YPSRFISAQL
+471 YPSRYIAAQL
-481 SATSEEAATCVNPLK
+481 SATSGDTATCVNPLK
-496 HTVKGMPHNLPMRL
+496 HTVGGMLHNLPMRL
-510 NVYDALTKLPKP
+510 NVYDALTKVPTP

-527 EHYLFD
+527 DWYMFD
-533 GEDIAE
+533 SESLAG
-539 GNNSDGVV
+539 GNNGDGVA
-547 DAGETIAIGAVLR
+547 DAGETIDISPVLR
-560 NRWGMSENTIVSIDA
+560 NRWGMSEDTIITIDA
-575 DSDAGIAN
+575 ESGLGGSN
-583 PYVEILTGSANF
+583 PYVELLTSSVNYGS
-595 EGVGT
+595 VGT
-600 YSTKDTLI
+600 YSTKDELIYNESGVVTGAENTLK
-608 RNEQGVIT
+608 
-616 GTENPL
+616 
-622 VIKIAD
+622 IKIAD
-628 NCPNDYLIKLNVTI
+628 NCPNDYLIQLNVTI
-642 TYGNGLDE
+642 TCGNALDSGDRNTYTTYG
-650 EDGETYINDLST
+650 T
-662 IEFWVRNGV
+662 IQFWVRNGV
-671 ILTGQITEDQ
+671 VLTRQITEDE
-681 TWTKDNYYIIPTS
+681 TWTKDNYYIIPSS

-712 FWADDPED
+712 FWSNDPDD
-720 PYADTGIA
+720 PYADTAIA

-750 SDLMGNY
+750 SEMRGEY
-757 IVEIE
+757 VVEIE
-762 SDTTGCVS
+762 SDIGGYVE
-770 LNYANIDNPKLSVD
+770 LNYSNVVNPCLAVENVDHCYMTQNYEDLMKSRVLSSGQVVDSNRSAQICYAEVKSTIFYSITGGKFDDFVMEYSHFDNCIFTKCSFETNNANSVD
-784 YIDHCLFS
+784 TTFNNCVLQSQFSHDTTVIFRQRATMYTSWVNDWKFSEDGKTLYVAIGQHPDSGYPSFS
-792 QLYEDMY
+792 Q
-799 YKTLQNGSVRSFLTF
+799 
-814 PEIKNGVLSYSRFN
+814 
-828 RIVGEEGSN
+828 
-837 GLSLSNCYMY
+837 
-847 KCVFEQCRLYARDSV
+847 AR
-862 YDVVNK
+862 
-868 FESCIFNQCG
+868 
-878 YYRFDNLDGY
+878 
-888 SELSFMQNSLSANFK
+888 A
-903 SVLSYQSNELDG
+903 
-915 NKYIKIGYNTDFYN
+915 
-929 ARMIAKLLGGDLAC
+929 IAHELGGDIAC
-943 AETVE
+943 IETE
-948 EWEFFKN
+948 QELNWLNDNGFL
-955 NFEGGC
+955 GQARAY
-961 VGLVVGAN
+961 GLKFGEDKWV
-969 RWINGE
+969 NGE
-975 KVGDFIDL
+975 PVGEFILTDDIPVASKNAYLLWDNGGQLKFDRADYWVLEIPTEDAIALDAGEIQKYIDDL
-983 KSIDIN
+983 YSNTGI
-989 KTRSGSA
+989 
-996 EPGDGYLFINKQSY
+996 SY
-1010 RFIEST
+1010 RFT
-1016 AWYIELPASNK
+1016 GNA
-1027 TINSK
+1027 
-1032 EEAEEAFKEVIN
+1032 
-1044 SDKLY
+1044 
-1049 NYRFIDNSI
+1049 I
-1058 LNNFNNT
+1058 LNNFYDVDMT
-1065 NINQWLRIQASNR
+1065 DWFRIQSAGR
-1078 NQDSAYEQII
+1078 KQDSDYEQVI
-1088 NLSGNYWGTA
+1088 NISGNWWGTT

-1113 NDLADIYAGE
+1113 TDLADIYAGD
-1123 YLTEAPEDTF
+1123 YLLTPPEDTF
-1133 PFVVDAYLLNSDG
+1133 PFVTDAYLLNSDG

-1157 TFVVEFNRDM
+1157 TFVVKFNRDM
-1167 DTSVP
+1167 DTTQS

-1180 EPYGEYE
+1180 EPYAEYE
-1187 VEGSF
+1187 VEGEF
-1192 VNARRWEGTY
+1192 INARRWEGTY

-1221 AADDAWLVLCESAGR
+1221 AADDHWLILCESAGR

-1250 MQAEPSET
+1250 MQANPTET
-1258 GIKLTWMQDDFDTLA
+1258 GIQLTWQQDDFETLA

-1278 RSEQE
+1278 RSESE

-1299 NEFFDD
+1299 TEFFDD
-1305 TVEPGKLYYYNFTV
+1305 TVEPGKQYFYNFTV
-1319 VQTDLS
+1319 VQTDMT
-1325 ESSPSGKISVMS
+1325 ESTPSGKISTWS

-1363 TITDNLQIT
+1363 TITDNLRIT
-1372 EAVLWYR
+1372 QAKVWYR

-1384 WKSTVMSAH
+1384 WMSANMTAL

-1398 GIIPAEDISLDGLE
+1398 AIIPAEYISLEGLE
-1412 YYIAAFDGLSY
+1412 YYIEAFDGLNY
-1423 TYEGTAE
+1423 TYEGSAE
-1430 SPFSVIVKQ
+1430 NPFSVTVKQ
-1439 AVDKNSLGD
+1439 AVDKNALGD
-1448 VDGDGTITTKDAL
+1448 VDGDGTITTRDAL

-1468 DLLNLKDDE
+1468 DLLNLTDE
-1477 FLRADI
+1477 QFLRADI

-1498 QYVSGKVSTITP
+1498 QYVSGKVTTITA

>member
-30 ANDSIPLTDLTE
+30 ANDSIPLTDLAE

-158 SADADGILD
+158 STDADGILD

-186 SSEIQRSWR
+186 SSAIQRSWR

-365 AGNDGKP
+365 AGNDGIP

-446 GTSMAT
+446 GTSMAA

-481 SATSEEAATCVNPLK
+481 SATSGDEAVCINPEKHAVN
-496 HTVKGMPHNLPMRL
+496 GMLHNLPMRL

-539 GNNSDGVV
+539 GNNGDGVV
-547 DAGETIAIGAVLR
+547 DAGETIEIGAVLR

-628 NCPNDYLIKLNVTI
+628 NCPNDYLIQLNITI

-650 EDGETYINDLST
+650 EDGETYVNDDST

-681 TWTKDNYYIIPTS
+681 TWTKDNYYIIPSS

-712 FWADDPED
+712 FWSDDPED
-720 PYADTGIA
+720 PYADTAIA

-738 NGSEEE
+738 NGSEED

-750 SDLMGNY
+750 SEMMGEF

-762 SDTTGCVS
+762 SDNTGYTE
-770 LNYANIDNPKLSVD
+770 LNYANIVNPYLTVEKINHSYMTQNYEEILNYRYLSNGQVQETGSYTQIREAIVSD
-784 YIDHCLFS
+784 TIFYKVTGEQYQFLYLRNSQFDGCSFIDCRFHIGYYATEECAFNNCIFQGGNKPEWKTIGSLDFQQNKFPVSYTSGYIND
-792 QLYEDMY
+792 EA
-799 YKTLQNGSVRSFLTF
+799 KTHYFAVGGSVEFT
-814 PEIKNGVLSYSRFN
+814 KNI
-828 RIVGEEGSN
+828 IV
-837 GLSLSNCYMY
+837 
-847 KCVFEQCRLYARDSV
+847 VRA
-862 YDVVNK
+862 
-868 FESCIFNQCG
+868 
-878 YYRFDNLDGY
+878 
-888 SELSFMQNSLSANFK
+888 
-903 SVLSYQSNELDG
+903 
-915 NKYIKIGYNTDFYN
+915 
-929 ARMIAKLLGGDLAC
+929 IAQALGGDIAC
-943 AETVE
+943 IETEE
-948 EWEFFKN
+948 EWDWLWSKGVWAN
-955 NFEGGC
+955 
-961 VGLVVGAN
+961 VGLRYGETH
-969 RWINGE
+969 WINGAP
-975 KVGDFIDL
+975 VGDFVPLEELTGSEGFLHKGSGEEFDFLYDNYMLVEVPAGNVGTTSKTEIDQL
-983 KSIDIN
+983 IKEIYTQIYPNGSN
-989 KTRSGSA
+989 NSFSGNA
-996 EPGDGYLFINKQSY
+996 
-1010 RFIEST
+1010 
-1016 AWYIELPASNK
+1016 
-1027 TINSK
+1027 
-1032 EEAEEAFKEVIN
+1032 
-1044 SDKLY
+1044 
-1049 NYRFIDNSI
+1049 I
-1058 LNNFNNT
+1058 LNDFNDPDVN
-1065 NINQWLRIQASNR
+1065 NWLRVQGGSRQQN
-1078 NQDSAYEQII
+1078 NNYEQVI
-1088 NLSGNYWGTA
+1088 NLSGNYWGTT

-1113 NDLADIYAGE
+1113 NTLADIYAGD

-1192 VNARRWEGTY
+1192 VSARRWEGKY

-1221 AADDAWLVLCESAGR
+1221 AADDAWLILCESAGR

-1448 VDGDGTITTKDAL
+1448 VDGDGAITTKDAL

>member
-30 ANDSIPLTDLTE
+30 ANNSVPLTDLAE

-119 KSANIHTAIQ
+119 KGTNIHTAIQ
-129 KARSLDEV
+129 KARSLGEV

-401 VGPLGVESSF
+401 VGPLGVESGF

-416 VAYNGVEY
+416 AAYNGVEY

-446 GTSMAT
+446 GTSMAA

-481 SATSEEAATCVNPLK
+481 SATSGDEAVCINPEKHAVN
-496 HTVKGMPHNLPMRL
+496 GMPHNLPMRL
-510 NVYDALTKLPKP
+510 NMYDALTKLPKP

-539 GNNSDGVV
+539 GNNGDGVV
-547 DAGETIAIGAVLR
+547 DAGEMIEIGAVLR

-575 DSDAGIAN
+575 ESDLGIAN

-650 EDGETYINDLST
+650 EDHTTYKSGGV

-681 TWTKDNYYIIPTS
+681 TWTKDNYYIIPSS

-712 FWADDPED
+712 FWSDDPED
-720 PYADTGIA
+720 PYANTGIA
-728 KLTVAGKFIV
+728 EIYVEGALSIIGNDTAPIKIFSSDTMSNYAIRIRGTGKIELQYVDMMNPFITNIDRAMHCNFRV
-738 NGSEEE
+738 DNVYNQIVYRELINNEV
-744 PVDIFP
+744 VDI
-750 SDLMGNY
+750 
-757 IVEIE
+757 V
-762 SDTTGCVS
+762 
-770 LNYANIDNPKLSVD
+770 
-784 YIDHCLFS
+784 LF
-792 QLYEDMY
+792 
-799 YKTLQNGSVRSFLTF
+799 
-814 PEIKNGVLSYSRFN
+814 
-828 RIVGEEGSN
+828 
-837 GLSLSNCYMY
+837 
-847 KCVFEQCRLYARDSV
+847 
-862 YDVVNK
+862 
-868 FESCIFNQCG
+868 
-878 YYRFDNLDGY
+878 
-888 SELSFMQNSLSANFK
+888 
-903 SVLSYQSNELDG
+903 
-915 NKYIKIGYNTDFYN
+915 NTDFSAIWQGYYN
-929 ARMIAKLLGGDLAC
+929 SIYEGRYNLFEGIPFVGHGGGGDYFDYCRFEKCYIDKGMYQLGFSNCVFTNCNIPNLSIVPRKLTLDSIYKNTDLNKIYIPIGPDLNVFQAQEIADYFGGEVAC
-943 AETVE
+943 AETEE
-948 EWEFFKN
+948 EWNYLKETISEN
-955 NFEGGC
+955 VNL
-961 VGLVVGAN
+961 GLFCQSDT
-969 RWINGE
+969 WINGE
-975 KVGDFIDL
+975 TVGDFIV
-983 KSIDIN
+983 
-989 KTRSGSA
+989 
-996 EPGDGYLFINKQSY
+996 
-1010 RFIEST
+1010 
-1016 AWYIELPASNK
+1016 ASNSPQK
-1027 TINSK
+1027 NCYLTIMSELDIRFTSPGSWLLEIPMDK
-1032 EEAEEAFKEVIN
+1032 EEEIIEFQNQVNNAGIIPHFVGNA
-1044 SDKLY
+1044 L
-1049 NYRFIDNSI
+1049 
-1058 LNNFNNT
+1058 LNNFNVT
-1065 NINQWLRIQASNR
+1065 EVEDWMRIN
-1078 NQDSAYEQII
+1078 AYSSDIELTK
-1088 NLSGNYWGTA
+1088 NWWGTT
-1098 DEELIEKQIVDFDDY
+1098 DIELIEKCFLDRDDY
-1113 NDLADIYAGE
+1113 STLKDISAGE

-1192 VNARRWEGTY
+1192 VSARRWEGTY

-1221 AADDAWLVLCESAGR
+1221 AADDAWLILCESAGR

-1483 NGDKVLSAAEALRIL
+1483 NGDGELSAAEALRIL

>member
-30 ANDSIPLTDLTE
+30 ANDSIPLTDLAE

-365 AGNDGKP
+365 AGNDGIP

-401 VGPLGVESSF
+401 VGPLGVESGF

-416 VAYNGVEY
+416 AAYNGVEY

-446 GTSMAT
+446 GTSMAA

-481 SATSEEAATCVNPLK
+481 SATSGDEAVCINPEKHAVN
-496 HTVKGMPHNLPMRL
+496 GMLHNLPMRL

-539 GNNSDGVV
+539 GNNGDGVV
-547 DAGETIAIGAVLR
+547 NAGETIEIGAVLR

-575 DSDAGIAN
+575 DSDTGIAN

-628 NCPNDYLIKLNVTI
+628 NCPNDYLIQLNITI

-650 EDGETYINDLST
+650 EDHTTYESEAT

-681 TWTKDNYYIIPTS
+681 TWTKDNYYIIPSS

-703 TVEPGTQIQ
+703 TVAPGTQIQ
-712 FWADDPED
+712 FWSDDPED
-720 PYADTGIA
+720 PYAEEGIA
-728 KLTVAGKFIV
+728 YLQVAGNFIV
-738 NGSEEE
+738 NGTEEE
-744 PVDIFP
+744 PVNMFP
-750 SDLMGNY
+750 SEVMAQYDVKFFEEGNGC
-757 IVEIE
+757 IE
-762 SDTTGCVS
+762 
-770 LNYANIDNPKLSVD
+770 LNYTKVTNANMEISKADHCYFTQNFAGQIYTK
-784 YIDHCLFS
+784 YIDDNSNAGKIVSGFVGYHWK
-792 QLYEDMY
+792 D
-799 YKTLQNGSVRSFLTF
+799 
-814 PEIKNGVLSYSRFN
+814 IVLSAGERGAYTIKKATNSVFYKLGGT
-828 RIVGEEGSN
+828 VGKVGKPN
-837 GLSLSNCYMY
+837 L
-847 KCVFEQCRLYARDSV
+847 
-862 YDVVNK
+862 
-868 FESCIFNQCG
+868 CG
-878 YYRFDNLDGY
+878 
-888 SELSFMQNSLSANFK
+888 E
-903 SVLSYQSNELDG
+903 YQS
-915 NKYIKIGYNTDFYN
+915 
-929 ARMIAKLLGGDLAC
+929 C
-943 AETVE
+943 A
-948 EWEFFKN
+948 
-955 NFEGGC
+955 
-961 VGLVVGAN
+961 
-969 RWINGE
+969 
-975 KVGDFIDL
+975 
-983 KSIDIN
+983 
-989 KTRSGSA
+989 
-996 EPGDGYLFINKQSY
+996 
-1010 RFIEST
+1010 
-1016 AWYIELPASNK
+1016 
-1027 TINSK
+1027 
-1032 EEAEEAFKEVIN
+1032 
-1044 SDKLY
+1044 
-1049 NYRFIDNSI
+1049 FIDNSI
-1058 LNNFNNT
+1058 VYSSEAENEKGAHFMGCIFIGDNITEQYPNAGSYFLIPSNVSNIFEDNAILNNFNDT
-1065 NINQWLRIQASNR
+1065 NVEHWLRIQAYANAEYVA
-1078 NQDSAYEQII
+1078 D
-1088 NLSGNYWGTA
+1088 LSGNYWGTT
-1098 DEELIEKQIVDFDDY
+1098 DIEMIERQIVDFDDY
-1113 NDLADIYAGE
+1113 SYLGDIDVGE

-1221 AADDAWLVLCESAGR
+1221 AADDAWLILCESAGR

-1293 VIPVGT
+1293 VLPVGT

-1423 TYEGTAE
+1423 TYEGSAE
-1430 SPFSVIVKQ
+1430 SPFSVVVKQ

-1483 NGDKVLSAAEALRIL
+1483 DGDGELSAAEALRIL

>member
-1 MAKIWKKAI
+1 M
-10 VALLALVCSFTLFAA
+10 
-25 CATEI
+25 
-30 ANDSIPLTDLTE
+30 
-42 SYEGEVK
+42 
-49 DSSGNLLV
+49 
-57 PFDVAYPEAF
+57 
-67 ESGQYKYDEDTLL
+67 
-80 LKLKEGEGTLSRDLK
+80 K

-401 VGPLGVESSF
+401 VGPLGVESGF

-416 VAYNGVEY
+416 IAYNGVEY

-446 GTSMAT
+446 GTSMAA

-481 SATSEEAATCVNPLK
+481 SATSGDEAVCINPEK
-496 HTVKGMPHNLPMRL
+496 HAVGGMSHNLPMRL

-539 GNNSDGVV
+539 GNNGDGVV
-547 DAGETIAIGAVLR
+547 DAGETIEIGAVLR

-608 RNEQGVIT
+608 RNDQGVIT

-628 NCPNDYLIKLNVTI
+628 NCPNDYRIQLNVTI

-650 EDGETYINDLST
+650 EDHTTYKSGGV

-712 FWADDPED
+712 FWSDDPED
-720 PYADTGIA
+720 PYADEYIA
-728 KLTVAGKFIV
+728 YLQVAGNFIV
-738 NGSEEE
+738 NGTAVE
-744 PVDIFP
+744 PVNMFP
-750 SDLMGNY
+750 SEMMAQYEVKFFEEGNGH
-757 IVEIE
+757 IE
-762 SDTTGCVS
+762 
-770 LNYANIDNPKLSVD
+770 LNYTNVTNANMEISKA
-784 YIDHCLFS
+784 DHCYFTQNYVGEIYGRYFKEGKITNTYVHYHYQKIDLGNRDALTGAFTIDEASNSIFYKLGGAQNRIWSPSLKGEYEGCIFRDCAILFGD
-792 QLYEDMY
+792 Y
-799 YKTLQNGSVRSFLTF
+799 NGS
-814 PEIKNGVLSYSRFN
+814 PNDGADYN
-828 RIVGEEGSN
+828 N
-837 GLSLSNCYMY
+837 
-847 KCVFEQCRLYARDSV
+847 
-862 YDVVNK
+862 
-868 FESCIFNQCG
+868 CIFSGNFVKKG
-878 YYRFDNLDGY
+878 DKYYTAQF
-888 SELSFMQNSLSANFK
+888 
-903 SVLSYQSNELDG
+903 
-915 NKYIKIGYNTDFYN
+915 
-929 ARMIAKLLGGDLAC
+929 LLA
-943 AETVE
+943 
-948 EWEFFKN
+948 
-955 NFEGGC
+955 
-961 VGLVVGAN
+961 
-969 RWINGE
+969 
-975 KVGDFIDL
+975 
-983 KSIDIN
+983 
-989 KTRSGSA
+989 
-996 EPGDGYLFINKQSY
+996 
-1010 RFIEST
+1010 
-1016 AWYIELPASNK
+1016 
-1027 TINSK
+1027 SK
-1032 EEAEEAFKEVIN
+1032 EGRIFTNNA
-1044 SDKLY
+1044 
-1049 NYRFIDNSI
+1049 I
-1058 LNNFNNT
+1058 LNNLNDT
-1065 NINQWLRIQASNR
+1065 EMEHWLRIQAFANAEYVA
-1078 NQDSAYEQII
+1078 D
-1088 NLSGNYWGTA
+1088 LSGNYWGTT
-1098 DEELIEKQIVDFDDY
+1098 DIEMIERQIVDFDDY
-1113 NDLADIYAGE
+1113 SYLGDIDVGE

-1192 VNARRWEGTY
+1192 VSARRWEGTY

-1221 AADDAWLVLCESAGR
+1221 AADDAWLILCESAGR

-1398 GIIPAEDISLDGLE
+1398 GIIPAQDISLDGLE

-1483 NGDKVLSAAEALRIL
+1483 NGDGELSAAEALRIL

>member
-30 ANDSIPLTDLTE
+30 ANDSIPLTDLAE

-217 GVDYTHP
+217 GVDYMHP

-365 AGNDGKP
+365 AGNDSVP
-372 NEATDNYK
+372 NEETDKYNIFTA
-380 EYGEYMPNYPAA
+380 EQPIPNYPAA

-401 VGPLGVESSF
+401 VGPLGVESGF

-446 GTSMAT
+446 GTSMAA

-481 SATSEEAATCVNPLK
+481 SATSGDEAVCINPEKHAVN
-496 HTVKGMPHNLPMRL
+496 GMPHNLPMRL

-539 GNNSDGVV
+539 GNNGDGVV
-547 DAGETIAIGAVLR
+547 DAGETIEIGAVLR

-628 NCPNDYLIKLNVTI
+628 NCPNDYRIQLNVTI

-650 EDGETYINDLST
+650 EDHTTYKSGGV

-681 TWTKDNYYIIPTS
+681 TWTKDNYYIIPSS

-712 FWADDPED
+712 FWSDDPED

-744 PVDIFP
+744 PVEIF
-750 SDLMGNY
+750 SSQMMDTY
-757 IVEIE
+757 AVEIRNDNVGYIE
-762 SDTTGCVS
+762 
-770 LNYANIDNPKLSVD
+770 LNYSNISNPILTVNI
-784 YIDHCLFS
+784 IDHCCLEQRFDLMLRRDFS
-792 QLYEDMY
+792 GTGEIRDLE
-799 YKTLQNGSVRSFLTF
+799 TCSIFSNAEITNSVFKNLDAISNVGPTGVDFKNCNLIKGNIFEKCIF
-814 PEIKNGVLSYSRFN
+814 PASIWDTDKIGN
-828 RIVGEEGSN
+828 
-837 GLSLSNCYMY
+837 
-847 KCVFEQCRLYARDSV
+847 
-862 YDVVNK
+862 
-868 FESCIFNQCG
+868 FESNVFIDCG
-878 YYRFDNLDGY
+878 RSPG
-888 SELSFMQNSLSANFK
+888 ELNA
-903 SVLSYQSNELDG
+903 SVLYFSEKTINH
-915 NKYIKIGYNTDFYN
+915 
-929 ARMIAKLLGGDLAC
+929 
-943 AETVE
+943 
-948 EWEFFKN
+948 FKN
-955 NFEGGC
+955 N
-961 VGLVVGAN
+961 A
-969 RWINGE
+969 
-975 KVGDFIDL
+975 
-983 KSIDIN
+983 
-989 KTRSGSA
+989 
-996 EPGDGYLFINKQSY
+996 
-1010 RFIEST
+1010 
-1016 AWYIELPASNK
+1016 
-1027 TINSK
+1027 
-1032 EEAEEAFKEVIN
+1032 
-1044 SDKLY
+1044 
-1049 NYRFIDNSI
+1049 I
-1058 LNNFNNT
+1058 LNNFYETDVT
-1065 NINQWLRIQASNR
+1065 NWLRIWGCYR
-1078 NQDSAYEQII
+1078 EDESATDVVD
-1088 NLSGNYWGTA
+1088 LSGNYWGTT

-1113 NDLADIYAGE
+1113 NDLTDIYAGE

-1393 NSRYS
+1393 NSLYS

-1423 TYEGTAE
+1423 TYKGTAE

-1468 DLLNLKDDE
+1468 DLLNLEDDE

-1483 NGDKVLSAAEALRIL
+1483 NGDGELSAAEALRIL

>member
-30 ANDSIPLTDLTE
+30 ANDSIPLTDLAE

-49 DSSGNLLV
+49 DSNGNLLV

-158 SADADGILD
+158 STDADGILD

-365 AGNDGKP
+365 AGNDGIP
-372 NEATDNYK
+372 NEATDYYKNY
-380 EYGEYMPNYPAA
+380 GDYMPNYPAA

-401 VGPLGVESSF
+401 VGPLGVESGF

-416 VAYNGVEY
+416 AAYNGVEY
-424 EMYAPGEGIMSTLPG
+424 EMYAPGEGITSTLPG

-446 GTSMAT
+446 GTSMAA

-481 SATSEEAATCVNPLK
+481 SATSEDAATCVNPLK
-496 HTVKGMPHNLPMRL
+496 HTVGGMLHNLPMRL

-539 GNNSDGVV
+539 GNNGDGVV
-547 DAGETIAIGAVLR
+547 DAGETIEIGAVLR

-650 EDGETYINDLST
+650 EDHTTYKSGGV

-681 TWTKDNYYIIPTS
+681 TWTKDNYYIIPSS

-712 FWADDPED
+712 FWSDDSED
-720 PYADTGIA
+720 PYADQYIA
-728 KLTVAGKFIV
+728 YLQVAGNFIV
-738 NGSEEE
+738 NGTAEE
-744 PVDIFP
+744 PVNMFP
-750 SDLMGNY
+750 SEMMGQYEVSLEEVSGGTIELLYTNIVNPTLKISEAQWCQFTQNYANQILCKRNYYGVITSCGVLYTNRMDRDTDGLGFYRCFCIEEAKKCLFNGLSGPSEIGYIQIFGNY
-757 IVEIE
+757 DTCLFNESNIEVSYNSVRTGNSPTGLSFINCIFYGTQFEKGVNFVECDEPYFVVKKAETDINNEYILIYLGYSDSRITMLNETKVEKIASFCGGTIE
-762 SDTTGCVS
+762 SIKGKEAIIKSPISEGKNPVDYAEQLLDNYYSSG
-770 LNYANIDNPKLSVD
+770 YANIDK
-784 YIDHCLFS
+784 
-792 QLYEDMY
+792 
-799 YKTLQNGSVRSFLTF
+799 
-814 PEIKNGVLSYSRFN
+814 
-828 RIVGEEGSN
+828 
-837 GLSLSNCYMY
+837 
-847 KCVFEQCRLYARDSV
+847 
-862 YDVVNK
+862 
-868 FESCIFNQCG
+868 
-878 YYRFDNLDGY
+878 
-888 SELSFMQNSLSANFK
+888 
-903 SVLSYQSNELDG
+903 
-915 NKYIKIGYNTDFYN
+915 FYN
-929 ARMIAKLLGGDLAC
+929 NA
-943 AETVE
+943 
-948 EWEFFKN
+948 
-955 NFEGGC
+955 
-961 VGLVVGAN
+961 
-969 RWINGE
+969 
-975 KVGDFIDL
+975 
-983 KSIDIN
+983 
-989 KTRSGSA
+989 
-996 EPGDGYLFINKQSY
+996 
-1010 RFIEST
+1010 
-1016 AWYIELPASNK
+1016 
-1027 TINSK
+1027 
-1032 EEAEEAFKEVIN
+1032 
-1044 SDKLY
+1044 
-1049 NYRFIDNSI
+1049 I
-1058 LNNFNNT
+1058 LNNYNT
-1065 NINQWLRIQASNR
+1065 FQTNTWFTVKCEKEFGIGIGTAFV
-1078 NQDSAYEQII
+1078 
-1088 NLSGNYWGTA
+1088 SGNYWGTT
-1098 DEELIEKQIVDFDDY
+1098 DIEMIERQIVDFDDY
-1113 NDLADIYAGE
+1113 SYLGDIDVGE

-1167 DTSVP
+1167 DTSMP

-1448 VDGDGTITTKDAL
+1448 VDGDGAITTKDAL

>member
-30 ANDSIPLTDLTE
+30 ANDSIPLTDLAE

-158 SADADGILD
+158 STDADGILD

-365 AGNDGKP
+365 AGNDGIP
-372 NEATDNYK
+372 NEATDYYK
-380 EYGEYMPNYPAA
+380 NYGEYMPNYPAA
-392 LSYVIGVMS
+392 LSYVISVMS
-401 VGPLGVESSF
+401 VGPLGVESGF

-416 VAYNGVEY
+416 AAYNGVEY

-446 GTSMAT
+446 GTSMAA

-481 SATSEEAATCVNPLK
+481 SATSEDAATCVNPLK
-496 HTVKGMPHNLPMRL
+496 HTVNGWPHNLPMRL

-539 GNNSDGVV
+539 GNNGDGVV

-628 NCPNDYLIKLNVTI
+628 NCPNDYLIQLNITI

-650 EDGETYINDLST
+650 EDHTTYESEAT

-681 TWTKDNYYIIPTS
+681 TWTKDNYYIIPSS

-712 FWADDPED
+712 FWSDDPED
-720 PYADTGIA
+720 PYADQYIA
-728 KLTVAGKFIV
+728 YLQVAGNFIV
-738 NGSEEE
+738 NGTEEE
-744 PVDIFP
+744 PVNMFP
-750 SDLMGNY
+750 SEMMGQY
-757 IVEIE
+757 E
-762 SDTTGCVS
+762 VS
-770 LNYANIDNPKLSVD
+770 LEEVNQGRITLKYANVVNPTLLITEAKHSSFTQNFEAELLCKRNYYGVINSTSILYLDRMDRSSEGLGFYRCFSIQNAENCKFYNMSGPSETSYVRLYGQYD
-784 YIDHCLFS
+784 TCLFNNCNI
-792 QLYEDMY
+792 EVA
-799 YKTLQNGSVRSFLTF
+799 YKEGRTGKKIAFVNNVFYGTKL
-814 PEIKNGVLSYSRFN
+814 EKGV
-828 RIVGEEGSN
+828 
-837 GLSLSNCYMY
+837 
-847 KCVFEQCRLYARDSV
+847 
-862 YDVVNK
+862 
-868 FESCIFNQCG
+868 
-878 YYRFDNLDGY
+878 
-888 SELSFMQNSLSANFK
+888 NFK
-903 SVLSYQSNELDG
+903 DYDRFFLKIDEVTYDSETKNTTINIVFSSATTSMGSSQKAVLEKFATYCKGELTSFNSKNAIISIEDKDEIWSK
-915 NKYIKIGYNTDFYN
+915 KYAELKLRDFYN
-929 ARMIAKLLGGDLAC
+929 EGN
-943 AETVE
+943 V
-948 EWEFFKN
+948 N
-955 NFEGGC
+955 NEIF
-961 VGLVVGAN
+961 
-969 RWINGE
+969 
-975 KVGDFIDL
+975 
-983 KSIDIN
+983 
-989 KTRSGSA
+989 
-996 EPGDGYLFINKQSY
+996 
-1010 RFIEST
+1010 
-1016 AWYIELPASNK
+1016 
-1027 TINSK
+1027 
-1032 EEAEEAFKEVIN
+1032 
-1044 SDKLY
+1044 Y
-1049 NYRFIDNSI
+1049 NNSI
-1058 LNNFNNT
+1058 LNNFNET
-1065 NINQWLRIQASNR
+1065 NLGTWFRVSCDKIYGVGIGKS
-1078 NQDSAYEQII
+1078 Y
-1088 NLSGNYWGTA
+1088 LSGNYWGTT
-1098 DEELIEKQIVDFDDY
+1098 DIEMIERQIVDFDDY
-1113 NDLADIYAGE
+1113 SYLGDIDVGE

-1192 VNARRWEGTY
+1192 VSARRWEGKY

-1221 AADDAWLVLCESAGR
+1221 AADDAWLILCESAGR

-1468 DLLNLKDDE
+1468 DLLNLTE
-1477 FLRADI
+1477 EQFLRADI
-1483 NGDKVLSAAEALRIL
+1483 DGDGELSAAEALRIL

>member
-236 IPGNGIDDDN
+236 IPGNGIDADN

-401 VGPLGVESSF
+401 VGPLGVESGF

-416 VAYNGVEY
+416 AAYNGVEY

-439 GKYGRLS
+439 GMYGRLS
-446 GTSMAT
+446 GTSMAA

-481 SATSEEAATCVNPLK
+481 SATSGDEAVCINPEK
-496 HTVKGMPHNLPMRL
+496 HAVKGMPHNLPMRL

-539 GNNSDGVV
+539 GNNGDGVV
-547 DAGETIAIGAVLR
+547 DAGETIEIGAVLR

-628 NCPNDYLIKLNVTI
+628 NCPNDYLIRLNVTI

-650 EDGETYINDLST
+650 EDWETYVNDDST

-681 TWTKDNYYIIPTS
+681 TWTKDNYYIIPSS

-712 FWADDPED
+712 FWSDDPED
-720 PYADTGIA
+720 PYAGSYIA
-728 KLTVAGKFIV
+728 MLTVAGKFIV
-738 NGSEEE
+738 NGTEEE
-744 PVDIFP
+744 PVNMFP
-750 SDLMGNY
+750 SEVMAQYDVKFFEEGNGC
-757 IVEIE
+757 IE
-762 SDTTGCVS
+762 
-770 LNYANIDNPKLSVD
+770 LNYTKVTNANMEISKA
-784 YIDHCLFS
+784 DHCYF
-792 QLYEDMY
+792 
-799 YKTLQNGSVRSFLTF
+799 TQNFAGPIYTRHMDTNVHAGS
-814 PEIKNGVLSYSRFN
+814 
-828 RIVGEEGSN
+828 IVTNSVTYHAQKIEVTSSN
-837 GLSLSNCYMY
+837 GAYTIENATYSIFY
-847 KCVFEQCRLYARDSV
+847 K
-862 YDVVNK
+862 
-868 FESCIFNQCG
+868 
-878 YYRFDNLDGY
+878 
-888 SELSFMQNSLSANFK
+888 
-903 SVLSYQSNELDG
+903 
-915 NKYIKIGYNTDFYN
+915 
-929 ARMIAKLLGGDLAC
+929 LGGDHGILVNNPNIAGKYSSC
-943 AETVE
+943 A
-948 EWEFFKN
+948 
-955 NFEGGC
+955 
-961 VGLVVGAN
+961 
-969 RWINGE
+969 
-975 KVGDFIDL
+975 FIDD
-983 KSIDIN
+983 SIVY
-989 KTRSGSA
+989 G
-996 EPGDGYLFINKQSY
+996 
-1010 RFIEST
+1010 
-1016 AWYIELPASNK
+1016 YIEGRGGTQKADFVDCVFVGNNITEQYPDAGSYLSMLANSSN
-1027 TINSK
+1027 IFDGN
-1032 EEAEEAFKEVIN
+1032 A
-1044 SDKLY
+1044 
-1049 NYRFIDNSI
+1049 I
-1058 LNNFNNT
+1058 LNNFNDT
-1065 NINQWLRIQASNR
+1065 NVEHWLRIQASSNKDNIR
-1078 NQDSAYEQII
+1078 D
-1088 NLSGNYWGTA
+1088 LSGNYWGTT
-1098 DEELIEKQIVDFDDY
+1098 DLEMIERQIIDFDDY
-1113 NDLADIYAGE
+1113 SYLGDIDVGE

-1167 DTSVP
+1167 DTSMP

-1221 AADDAWLVLCESAGR
+1221 AADDAWLILCESAGR